1 MKKLEQILIKFPECA
16 HKTGFFSES
25 ELSNKKVKK
34 YIYISLKN

>member
-1 MKKLEQILIKFPECA
+1 MKKLEQILIKFSEFA